1 MLVSIQIVAGS
12 MAKILVSSASYILS
26 DYLLTSEG
34 THCYNLFKHLAKYGY
49 EFVALSP
56 YIRLHEGLDNV
67 EFHQVGTFKLSP
79 TSSGFYKYVFHTEFL
94 ARGFIKARK
103 FLRTEKIDI
112 VHHMLPAV
120 FNYTFS
126 PLAILRSDLEQ
137 PFIFGPLSSHY
148 FERPL
153 NERVLFPLTSRL
165 HKRTIRKCDRIIA
178 ISNQVKNLYSKLVH
192 DTRISVIPFGIDTE
206 AFGPRPQNRRQD
218 QISLLFAGWLYPLK
232 GVRYLIEA
240 VAEAEKLS
248 LKIKLNIVGEGA
260 QKQELV
266 TLAHKLGIEKDVA
279 FLGAVPYAD
288 MPRLYQDCDI
298 FCFPTLGEPFGKGL
312 IEAMACCK
320 PVIASKVGGPTEI
333 IQDGVNGI
341 LIPPGNAKALAE
353 KLFLLANDKT
363 LRRRMGEKARE
374 TVLKS
379 FSWEV
384 VAEKYHRLY
393 SEFL

>member
-1 MLVSIQIVAGS
+1 MHVSFQIVAGS

-34 THCYNLFKHLAKYGY
+34 THCYNLFKHLGKYGY
-49 EFVALSP
+49 EFIALSP
-56 YIRLHEGLDNV
+56 YIRLHEELDNV

-79 TSSGFYKYVFHTEFL
+79 TSSGLYKYVFHTEFL
-94 ARGFIKARK
+94 TRGFITARK
-103 FLRTEKIDI
+103 LLRTEKIDV

-126 PLAILRSDLEQ
+126 PLVILRSDLKQ

-148 FERPL
+148 FERPM
-153 NERVLFPLTSRL
+153 NEKVLVPLTSRL
-165 HKRTIRKCDRIIA
+165 HRKTIQKCERIIT
-178 ISNQVKNLYSKLVH
+178 ISNQVKNLYSELV
-192 DTRISVIPFGIDTE
+192 DQVKISVIPFGVDAE
-206 AFGPRPQNRRQD
+206 VFRPRQQNRKQD
-218 QISLLFAGWLYPLK
+218 QLSLLYAGWLYPLK
-232 GVRYLIEA
+232 GVPCLVEA
-240 VAEAEKLS
+240 VAEAKKHGS
-248 LKIKLNIVGEGA
+248 KIKLNIVGEGP
-260 QKQELV
+260 QRQELV
-266 TLAHKLGIEKDVA
+266 TLVRKLGIEKDVV

-288 MPRLYQDCDI
+288 MPRLYQNCDI

-320 PVIASKVGGPTEI
+320 PVIASKIGGPTEI
-333 IQDGVNGI
+333 IQNGVNGI
-341 LIPPGNAKALAE
+341 LVPPGNAKAFAE
-353 KLFLLANDKT
+353 KIVLLANDENS
-363 LRRRMGEKARE
+363 RRRIGEKARE
-374 TVLKS
+374 TILEC